1 MLEVRDLS
9 VAYSALVAL
18 HGVTMSVPQGE
29 TVTVIGANGAGKST
43 LLKAICGILK
53 PRAGSILLDGA
64 ETSGLPSSALV
75 KRGVSLVPEGRHVF
89 PQMTVRE
96 NLALGAYYRRDNG
109 AVCQDLERVLAT
121 FPILKERIGFFGGSL
136 SGGQQQMLAIGRAMM
151 SRPRLL
157 MLDEPS
163 LGLAP
168 AIVQQLARIIADLNQ
183 SGTTILLV
191 EQNARMALRLA
202 HGAYVLATGRIV
214 RSGTGR
220 ELLDDPA
227 LSETYLGHVPAGVP
241 APYAL
246 AEPERTTGGSCD
258 SQAFS

>member
-1 MLEVRDLS
+1 MLEVSDLR
-9 VAYSALVAL
+9 VAYGPIVAL
-18 HGVTMSVPQGE
+18 HGVSIRVDEGE

-43 LLKAICGILK
+43 LLKSICGILK
-53 PRAGSILLDGA
+53 PVSGTISYSGA
-64 ETSGLPSSALV
+64 VTSGLASSDLV
-75 KRGVSLVPEGRHVF
+75 KRGVALVPEGRHVF
-89 PQMTVRE
+89 PDMTVRE
-96 NLALGAYYRRDNG
+96 NLDLGAYYRTSRDDV
-109 AVCQDLERVLAT
+109 AADLDRVLDT
-121 FPILKERIGFFGGSL
+121 FPILRERLRLAGGSL

-168 AIVQQLARIIADLNQ
+168 VIVQQLGRIIADLNK

-202 HGAYVLATGRIV
+202 HRAYVLATGRV
-214 RSGTGR
+214 TRSGTGH

-227 LSETYLGHVPAGVP
+227 VMESYLGGHVA
-241 APYAL
+241 
-246 AEPERTTGGSCD
+246 
-258 SQAFS
+258 